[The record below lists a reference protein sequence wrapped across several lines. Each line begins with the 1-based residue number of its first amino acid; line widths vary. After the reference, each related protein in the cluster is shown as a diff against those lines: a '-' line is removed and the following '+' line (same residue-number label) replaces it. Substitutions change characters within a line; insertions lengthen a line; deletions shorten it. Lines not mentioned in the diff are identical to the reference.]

1 MEGHLNSE
9 VKLNF
14 DEGTNTLILQL
25 AGSSFIGDQRLDKGY
40 LGIFSRSGVSINLKT
55 FEDFKI
61 LILNG
66 EPIEEPIEAYGPF
79 VMNTK
84 EELMDA
90 FRDFQEGNMGSLAD

>member
-1 MEGHLNSE
+1 MEGHQNSE

-14 DEGTNTLILQL
+14 DDGTNTLILQL
-25 AGSSFIGDQRLDKGY
+25 AGSSFIGDQHLDKGY

-55 FEDFKI
+55 TEDSKI

-66 EPIEEPIEAYGPF
+66 EPIEEPLEAYGPF
-79 VMNTK
+79 VMNTR

-90 FRDFQEGNMGSLAD
+90 FRDFQEGNMGSLAE

>member
-1 MEGHLNSE
+1 MEGHQNSE

-14 DEGTNTLILQL
+14 DDGTNTLILQL
-25 AGSSFIGDQRLDKGY
+25 AGSSFIDDQQLDKGY

-55 FEDFKI
+55 AEDFKI
-61 LILNG
+61 LILYG
-66 EPIEEPIEAYGPF
+66 EPIEEPLEAYGSF

-90 FRDFQEGNMGSLAD
+90 FRDLKEGNMGSLAE